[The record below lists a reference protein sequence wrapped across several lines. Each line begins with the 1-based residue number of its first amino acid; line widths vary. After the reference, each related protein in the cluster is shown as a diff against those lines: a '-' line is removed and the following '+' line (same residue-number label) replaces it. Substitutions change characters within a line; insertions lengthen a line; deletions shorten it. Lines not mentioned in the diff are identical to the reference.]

1 VRRLAAAGVGVLL
14 LAACHAGKVQPPPPD
29 VVATVNGEP
38 LTAGQLQKA
47 LVRARRDNENLTQ
60 RTGADE
66 LAFRRTTLDDLI
78 DEMVLLQAAH
88 GASVAV
94 APERIERELLRLR
107 ADYPGKAFDQALAEG
122 AQTNEELREQIKT
135 QLTIEEYFAR
145 QVFARVAVT
154 DADVEAYYQAHKETF
169 ARPEEVHAEQILV
182 EDADTAKRVQADLKR
197 GERFEE
203 LARRYSRSPD
213 AKVGG
218 DLGFF
223 ARGVM
228 PAVFDQ
234 VCFTLKPNQVSE
246 VMVSPYGYHLFKV
259 LERRTPHTPALA
271 DVRDHVESTLRS
283 QREAAAQQSK
293 VEELRKKAKLEINEK
308 VLAAVP

>member
-1 VRRLAAAGVGVLL
+1 MRRLGLALL
-14 LAACHAGKVQPPPPD
+14 LCLAGAACHTGKPQPPPPD

-38 LTAGQLQKA
+38 VSAGQLQKA
-47 LVRARRDNENLTQ
+47 LVRGRRDNENLTP
-60 RTGADE
+60 RTGEDE
-66 LAFRRTTLDDLI
+66 SAFRKATLDDLI
-78 DEMVLLQAAH
+78 DERLLLQAARA
-88 GASVAV
+88 ASVAV
-94 APERIERELLRLR
+94 APERVERELLRLR
-107 ADYPGKAFDQALAEG
+107 ADYPGKTFDQALAEG
-122 AQTNEELREQIKT
+122 AQTNEELREQIKN

-154 DADVEAYYQAHKETF
+154 DTDVEAYYQAHKESF

-182 EDADTAKRVQADLKR
+182 DDADTAKRVQGDLKR

-223 ARGVM
+223 GRGVM

-234 VCFTLKPNQVSE
+234 VCFGLKANQVSE
-246 VMVSPYGYHLFKV
+246 VVASPYGFHLFKV
-259 LERRTPHTPALA
+259 LERRAAATPALA
-271 DVRDHVESTLRS
+271 EVRERVEAELRS
-283 QREAAAQQSK
+283 QREAAAQAAK
-293 VEELRKKAKLEINEK
+293 VEELRKKAKVEINQK
-308 VLAAVP
+308 VLAAVL

>member
-1 VRRLAAAGVGVLL
+1 MLLL
-14 LAACHAGKVQPPPPD
+14 LASCHAGKVQPPPPD

-47 LVRARRDNENLTQ
+47 LVRARRDNENLSP

-88 GASVAV
+88 AASVAV

-154 DADVEAYYQAHKETF
+154 DADVEAYYQAHQESF

-228 PAVFDQ
+228 PPVFDQ
-234 VCFTLKPNQVSE
+234 ACFSLKAGQVSD
-246 VMVSPYGYHLFKV
+246 VVASPYGFHLFKV
-259 LERRTPHTPALA
+259 LERRSAGTPALA
-271 DVRDHVESTLRS
+271 DVRERVEGELRS
-283 QREAAAQQSK
+283 QRESAAQAATIDA
-293 VEELRKKAKLEINEK
+293 LRKRAKLEINQK
-308 VLAAVP
+308 VLATVP